1 MSFAHRSVV
10 AAIRDAR
17 ITWLAAAALA
27 AGLAFTSGA
36 ARAATT
42 STTVNV
48 TATVNSVCNM
58 QAASTPIGFGTVPAF
73 LATTQAATGNVTLTC
88 NKGATV
94 TLGVSN
100 GNNFGLGQSGT
111 LRAMLSGTTDYIS
124 YHVYQPTGATFSS
137 CAGAS
142 TEWTAAISIASL
154 WASTG
159 GPNTISLCGVVDAAP
174 AAGYAVGASYLDVV
188 TVTATYP

>member
-1 MSFAHRSVV
+1 MNKPIATKLLPTLLGAAMV
-10 AAIRDAR
+10 AAAGS
-17 ITWLAAAALA
+17 AA
-27 AGLAFTSGA
+27 
-36 ARAATT
+36 AATT

-58 QAASTPIGFGTVPAF
+58 QAASTAIAFGTIPAF
-73 LATTQAATGNVTLTC
+73 VATTTPATGNVTLTC

-94 TLGVSN
+94 TLGVGN
-100 GNNFGLGQSGT
+100 GGNYGLGQSAS
-111 LRAMLSGTTDYIS
+111 LRAMKSGTSDYIS
-124 YHVYQPTGATFSS
+124 YHVYQPTDATFTS
-137 CAGAS
+137 CTGAS
-142 TEWTAAISIASL
+142 TEWTSALAISSL
-154 WASTG
+154 WSGSG

>member
-1 MSFAHRSVV
+1 MNKRIATKLLPALAGAALV
-10 AAIRDAR
+10 AATGSAV
-17 ITWLAAAALA
+17 
-27 AGLAFTSGA
+27 
-36 ARAATT
+36 AATT

-58 QAASTPIGFGTVPAF
+58 QAASTAIAFGTIPAF
-73 LATTQAATGNVTLTC
+73 VATTTPATGSVTLTC

-94 TLGVSN
+94 TLGVNN

-111 LRAMLSGTTDYIS
+111 LRAMVSGSNYIS
-124 YHVYQPTGATFSS
+124 YHVYQPTGGTFSS
-137 CAGAS
+137 CSGAS
-142 TEWTAAISIASL
+142 TEWTSDLTISSL
-154 WASTG
+154 WSSNG

>member
-1 MSFAHRSVV
+1 MNKRIATKLLPALAGAALV
-10 AAIRDAR
+10 AAAGS
-17 ITWLAAAALA
+17 AA
-27 AGLAFTSGA
+27 
-36 ARAATT
+36 AATT

-58 QAASTPIGFGTVPAF
+58 QAASTDIAFTTIPAF
-73 LATTQAATGNVTLTC
+73 LGAPTAPVAGNVTLTC

-100 GNNFGLGQSGT
+100 GNNFGLGQSGS
-111 LRAMLSGTTDYIS
+111 LRAMKSGTSDYIS
-124 YHVYQPTGATFSS
+124 YHVYQPTNATFTS
-137 CAGAS
+137 CSGAS
-142 TEWTAAISIASL
+142 TEWTSAISISSL
-154 WASTG
+154 WSANG